1 MIGLSPTHSTVM
13 ESVGTVEICAVI
25 TSGSIA
31 SNYSGDPVG
40 VNLVTMIGGCPA
52 AMGKNSI
59 ILYYNSPKI
68 NVLNED

>member
-1 MIGLSPTHSTVM
+1 M

-25 TSGSIA
+25 TSRSGSIA

-40 VNLVTMIGGCPA
+40 VNWPWLEDVQLQWV
-52 AMGKNSI
+52 KNSHI
-59 ILYYNSPKI
+59 YIMLYYNSPKI